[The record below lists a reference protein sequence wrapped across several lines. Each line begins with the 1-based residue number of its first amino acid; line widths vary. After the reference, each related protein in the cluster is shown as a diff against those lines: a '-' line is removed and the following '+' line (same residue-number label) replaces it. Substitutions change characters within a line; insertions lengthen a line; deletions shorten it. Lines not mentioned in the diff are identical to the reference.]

1 MKWADLK
8 VWVYSKEFVASQL
21 FGVAA
26 SYELCLCYAFEPEG
40 WQEKGQERQQGHQ
53 QICHSHSTLSTFEMA
68 ICFISCVTL
77 SRTAKRK
84 RRMLFSSMPKRSC
97 RQHVPK
103 NSSIN
108 EYSPIQGAQNIS
120 IGPFRKGKFLRDTK
134 LIRSRIWSRIWSTES
149 ALVQFF
155 LTVSCQWLVLF
166 KTQLF
171 EKERL
176 VDSFPKNCRKSFRVL
191 FSLGFQEDLRSLW
204 GLPFFWHK
212 PVSFKAWAEV
222 WQEQEHHDRLGEFD
236 WWQGNSKIDALGV
249 PTRTHHVPWFT

>member
-1 MKWADLK
+1 MSEMSRSQSLSLLK
-8 VWVYSKEFVASQL
+8 GICSFTAFRRGSQL
-21 FGVAA
+21 RVVFV
-26 SYELCLCYAFEPEG
+26 CYAFEPEG
-40 WQEKGQERQQGHQ
+40 WQEKRQERQQGHQ
-53 QICHSHSTLSTFEMA
+53 QICHHSTLSTFEMA

-77 SRTAKRK
+77 RTAKRK

-97 RQHVPK
+97 RHVFQKTLPSTSTAPSK
-103 NSSIN
+103 VHKT
-108 EYSPIQGAQNIS
+108 SP
-120 IGPFRKGKFLRDTK
+120 KGKFLRDTK